1 MRHER
6 RPNRRRIAVGF
17 AALLLLGACGRGAP
31 EQRVASRGSEP
42 GEATEA
48 FLPVESTS
56 PTTAGEIAAIPVPEP
71 TTTATS
77 PAPPSGPTT
86 TTTVSP
92 GDGDP
97 CGTPT
102 VTDFPL
108 SASGGK
114 PAELAVA
121 PDGAVWFTDNGT
133 AAVGRLAP
141 DGTVRMFPVS
151 GGRQPA
157 SIAIGPTGALWFTQ
171 YAWQTAAPG
180 SAPPPPPG
188 PPAIGQISADGT
200 VTEFPLPTTDG
211 NPMGDPMSGALP
223 RGITA
228 GPDGAMWFAESGAD
242 QIGRITAA
250 GTITEYPL
258 PSRGTVHA
266 FPDGLVPGPDDALYF
281 NEALA
286 GRLGRIDPETGAITE
301 RQITPSESSPMGR
314 AVGGPLVVGPDG
326 AFWFGDGAT
335 TITRVTTLGKPTP
348 FRVAPPADGIRSIVS
363 GPDGRLW
370 FADQRS
376 PALFRMTAK
385 GAVSRLWTPS
395 GAPKAYESLGGMAVD
410 GGSVWVT
417 QPWANKITRLS
428 CPGLGAD
435 SNPDDRAN
443 V

>member
-1 MRHER
+1 
-6 RPNRRRIAVGF
+6 VGV
-17 AALLLLGACGRGAP
+17 AALVLFGACARGAP

-48 FLPVESTS
+48 FLPVEIPTA
-56 PTTAGEIAAIPVPEP
+56 PTTAGEVIPIPVLEP
-71 TTTATS
+71 TTTTTS
-77 PAPPSGPTT
+77 PPAASGPTT
-86 TTTVSP
+86 TVGP
-92 GDGDP
+92 GAGDP

-108 SASGGK
+108 SAAGGQ

-157 SIAIGPTGALWFTQ
+157 SIAIGPTGAIWFTQ
-171 YAWQTAAPG
+171 YAWQNVSAPG
-180 SAPPPPPG
+180 SPPLPPPD
-188 PPAIGQISADGT
+188 PPAIGRISAAGT

-228 GPDGAMWFAESGAD
+228 GPDGAMWFTESGAD
-242 QIGRITAA
+242 RIGRISGD
-250 GTITEYPL
+250 GTVTEYPL
-258 PSRGTVHA
+258 PSRGTIHA
-266 FPDGLVPGPDDALYF
+266 FPDGIVPGPDGALYF
-281 NEALA
+281 QEALA
-286 GRLGRIDPETGAITE
+286 GRLGRIDPATGAISE
-301 RQITPSESSPMGR
+301 RQITPSGSGPMGR
-314 AVGGPLVVGPDG
+314 AVGGPLVDGPDG

-335 TITRVTTLGKPTP
+335 TITRVTTAGKPTS
-348 FRVAPPADGIRSIVS
+348 FRVAPPADGIRSMVA

-376 PALFRMTAK
+376 PALFRMTTT
-385 GAVSRLWTPS
+385 GDVSRLWTPP
-395 GAPKAYESLGGMAVD
+395 GAPKAYESLGGMAVG

-428 CPGLGAD
+428 CPGIGAD
-435 SNPDDRAN
+435 SSPADPAN